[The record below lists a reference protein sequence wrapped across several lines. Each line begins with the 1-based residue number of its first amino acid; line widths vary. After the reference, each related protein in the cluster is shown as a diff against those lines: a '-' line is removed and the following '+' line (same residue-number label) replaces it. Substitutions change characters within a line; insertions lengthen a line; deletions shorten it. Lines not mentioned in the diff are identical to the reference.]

1 MLGTTSSG
9 KSTFSKRLAERL
21 GLAWVELD
29 AFHFEPG
36 WKEVPDEIF
45 LARVHAA
52 LEADRWIVAGSYH
65 IARDPIWTRADLAI
79 WLDYPFWWIFWK
91 LTTRTVK
98 RWWTRE
104 LLWGTNYETLWVHF
118 KLWSPDSLI
127 HWLLI
132 TYWKRKREY
141 PELLAQAQFKH
152 IHLLR
157 FQTPNETEAWL
168 QSLPNKDILAQPTDP
183 RAGHPADRRTSHD
196 TQ

>member
-1 MLGTTSSG
+1 MSTENFPDMTPFPYSRIIMLGTTSSG

-104 LLWGTNYETLWVHF
+104 LLWGTNYETLWVHVQPLVARF
-118 KLWSPDSLI
+118 IDPLAIQNVLEAKARIPRTACPSAIQTHSP
-127 HWLLI
+127 
-132 TYWKRKREY
+132 
-141 PELLAQAQFKH
+141 AAF
-152 IHLLR
+152 
-157 FQTPNETEAWL
+157 PN
-168 QSLPNKDILAQPTDP
+168 P
-183 RAGHPADRRTSHD
+183 RRDRGMAAVPAK
-196 TQ
+196 